1 VCVAEDDGRVVGF
14 SAVALPADSQD
25 GEIYMVAV
33 DPDAQGAG
41 IGVQLTMAAVDMIRD
56 AGKRCAV
63 VGTGADRGH
72 AAARATYR
80 KVGFTPWPSEQLF
93 LLLDD
98 AV

>member
-1 VCVAEDDGRVVGF
+1 
-14 SAVALPADSQD
+14 
-25 GEIYMVAV
+25 M
-33 DPDAQGAG
+33 
-41 IGVQLTMAAVDMIRD
+41 QLTMVAVDMIRR

-80 KVGFTPWPSEQLF
+80 KAGFTPWPSEQLY

-98 AV
+98 AG